1 MQSDVVVAGGS
12 IAGLLCAREVARRGH
27 AVTVMEGGHEVGTP
41 DHCGGLTSTGAL
53 DALGVGG
60 RGEYMGNRIEAA
72 RISSAGGA
80 SFEVPGGGAVEVSRR
95 GLDREAAR
103 EAQEAGAR
111 IRTSVRVSGMRD
123 GAVRTSAGPVEGCGV
138 LVDATGV
145 ASLASRGMRSGIMAS
160 AQAEVMAPW
169 IARGRVEVMLDAERY
184 PGFFAWVIPSGEGR
198 GKVGVAGSRIDAVR
212 ALRELLGS
220 RGGHSELRLVSAPIW
235 VGGHAAEFASGRTV
249 YAGDAAGQAKP
260 TTGGG
265 ILSCGMGGIMAGR
278 AVSAFLES
286 GDAEAL
292 ASYRGDWEAMFGA
305 EFRSQLAARA
315 LLAGLGNASL
325 DALVAAVTPAVAEAA
340 AAGAGFDFHAGAIA
354 RALGARGAAGLL
366 RRMPPRDVA
375 RLMAAIVGK
384 V

>member
-1 MQSDVVVAGGS
+1 MQSDVIVAGGS

-27 AVTVMEGGHEVGTP
+27 SVTVMEAGHEVGTP
-41 DHCGGLTSTGAL
+41 DHCGGLTSVDAL

-60 RGEYMGNRIEAA
+60 RDSYLGNRIEAA
-72 RISSAGGA
+72 RISSAGGS
-80 SFEVPGGGAVEVSRR
+80 SFEVSGGGAVEVSRR

-111 IRTSVRVSGMRD
+111 IRTSVRVSGMRG
-123 GAVRTSAGPVEGCGV
+123 GAVRTSAGPVEGCGA
-138 LVDATGV
+138 LVDATGI
-145 ASLASRGMRSGIMAS
+145 ASLASRGMRTGIMAS

-169 IARGRVEVMLDAERY
+169 IASGRVEVMLDAERY
-184 PGFFAWVIPSGEGR
+184 PGFFAWVIPSEEGR
-198 GKVGVAGSRIDAVR
+198 GKVGVAGARIDAAR
-212 ALRELLGS
+212 ALRDLLVS

-235 VGGHAAEFASGRTV
+235 VGGHAAEFVDGRTV

-265 ILSCGMGGIMAGR
+265 ILSCGMGGVMAGR

-286 GDAEAL
+286 GDAASL
-292 ASYRGDWEAMFGA
+292 ASYRKGWEAMFGA

-315 LLAGLGNASL
+315 LLGGLGNASL
-325 DALVAAVTPAVAEAA
+325 DALVAAVTPAVAAA
-340 AAGAGFDFHAGAIA
+340 VTAGTGFDFHAGAIA

-375 RLMAAIVGK
+375 RLMAAAVGK

>member
-1 MQSDVVVAGGS
+1 MRSDVIVAGGS

-27 AVTVMEGGHEVGTP
+27 AVTVLEGGHEVGTP
-41 DHCGGLTSTGAL
+41 DHCGGLTSIGAL
-53 DALGVGG
+53 DTLGVGE
-60 RGEYMGNRIEAA
+60 RGAYLGNAIERA
-72 RISSAGGA
+72 RISSAGGG

-111 IRTSVRVSGMRD
+111 IRTSVRVAGMRD
-123 GAVRTSAGPVEGCGV
+123 GVVRTSAGPVEGCAA

-145 ASLASRGMRSGIMAS
+145 ASLASRGMRSGIVAS

-169 IARGRVEVMLDAERY
+169 IERGVVEVMLDAKRY
-184 PGFFAWVIPSGEGR
+184 PGFFAWVIPSGGGR
-198 GKVGVAGSRIDAVR
+198 GKVGVAGCGIDAPA
-212 ALRELLGS
+212 ALRELLGG
-220 RGGHSELRLVSAPIW
+220 RGGHSELRRVSAPIW
-235 VGGHAAEFASGRTV
+235 VGGHADTFVDGRTV

-265 ILSCGMGGIMAGR
+265 ILSCGMGGVMAGR

-286 GDAEAL
+286 GDAAAL
-292 ASYRGDWEAMFGA
+292 DSYRGEWEAMFGA

-315 LLAGLGNASL
+315 LLGGMGNASL
-325 DALVAAVTPAVAEAA
+325 DALVAAVTPEVAAVAAS
-340 AAGAGFDFHAGAIA
+340 GAGFDFHAGAIA

-366 RRMPPRDVA
+366 RRMPPGDVA
-375 RLMAAIVGK
+375 RLMAAAIGK

>member
-1 MQSDVVVAGGS
+1 MRSDVVVAGGS
-12 IAGLLCAREVARRGH
+12 IAGLLCAREIARRGH
-27 AVTVMEGGHEVGTP
+27 SVTVMEAGHEVGTP
-41 DHCGGLTSTGAL
+41 DHCGGLTSIEAL
-53 DALGVGG
+53 DSLGVGE
-60 RGEYMGNRIEAA
+60 RGAYLGDRMERA
-72 RISSAGGA
+72 RVSSAGGS

-111 IRTSVRVSGMRD
+111 IRASVRVAGMRD
-123 GAVRTSAGPVEGCGV
+123 GVVRTSAGPVEGCAA

-198 GKVGVAGSRIDAVR
+198 GKVGVAGGGIDAAR
-212 ALRELLGS
+212 ALRALLAS
-220 RGGHSELRLVSAPIW
+220 RGGHSELRLVVAPIW
-235 VGGHAAEFASGRTV
+235 VGGHAAKFVDGRTV

-265 ILSCGMGGIMAGR
+265 ILSCGMGGVMAGR

-286 GDAEAL
+286 GDEAAL
-292 ASYRGDWEAMFGA
+292 APYRDSWEAMFGA
-305 EFRSQLAARA
+305 EFRSQMAARS

-325 DALVAAVTPAVAEAA
+325 DALVAAVTPGVAA
-340 AAGAGFDFHAGAIA
+340 AVSSGSGFDFHAGAIA

-366 RRMPPRDVA
+366 RRMPPGDVA

>member
-1 MQSDVVVAGGS
+1 MRTDVIVAGGS
-12 IAGLLCAREVARRGH
+12 IAGLLCAREIARRGH
-27 AVTVMEGGHEVGTP
+27 SVTVMESGHEVGTP
-41 DHCGGLTSTGAL
+41 DHCGGLTSLEAL
-53 DALGVGG
+53 DSLGVGD
-60 RGEYMGNRIEAA
+60 RDAYLGNRIETA
-72 RISSAGGA
+72 RVSSAGGS

-111 IRTSVRVSGMRD
+111 IRASVRVAGMRD
-123 GAVRTSAGPVEGCGV
+123 GVVRTSAGPVEGCAA

-169 IARGRVEVMLDAERY
+169 IERGRVEVMLDAERY
-184 PGFFAWVIPSGEGR
+184 PGFFAWVIPSAGGR
-198 GKVGVAGSRIDAVR
+198 GKVGVAGRGIDAAG
-212 ALRELLGS
+212 ALRSLLAS
-220 RGGHSELRLVSAPIW
+220 RGSHSELRLVSAPIW
-235 VGGHAAEFASGRTV
+235 VGGHAERFVDGRTV

-265 ILSCGMGGIMAGR
+265 ILSCGMGGVMAGR
-278 AVSAFLES
+278 AVSGLLET
-286 GDAEAL
+286 GDAAAL
-292 ASYRGDWEAMFGA
+292 AAYREAWEAMFGA
-305 EFRSQLAARA
+305 EFRSQLAARS
-315 LLAGLGNASL
+315 LLAGLANASL
-325 DALVAAVTPAVAEAA
+325 DALVAAVTPGVAA
-340 AAGAGFDFHAGAIA
+340 AAASGAGFDFHAGAVA

-366 RRMPPRDVA
+366 RRMPPGDVA